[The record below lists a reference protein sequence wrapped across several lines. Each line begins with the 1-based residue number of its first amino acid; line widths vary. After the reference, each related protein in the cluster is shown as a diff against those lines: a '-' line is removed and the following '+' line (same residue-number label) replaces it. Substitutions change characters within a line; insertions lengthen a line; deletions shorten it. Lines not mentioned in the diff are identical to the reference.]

1 MEASTWGFQTMIRAS
16 FCLFSYLSERY
27 SLSRDIAPETRRQ
40 YEIAVRLFERWGG
53 GPVLLESLDELRV
66 SAWLRDLSATRAPST
81 VRAKRVQVLALWRA
95 AADDGL
101 CTPPTKRVRSP
112 KVPWKAPVAFT
123 YDEAC
128 RLLRATGRL
137 QRGHPCGIR
146 RSEWWR
152 LAVMVAWDTGLR
164 WGDLVTLQADQI
176 GADGLV
182 VRPQRKTG
190 RPYIGRISASTA
202 EAVHRSLERTPRGTV
217 LPWEASHETFSA
229 QFRRLTSLAGVRTG
243 TWKWL
248 RRGSATDVE
257 LERPGSASAHL
268 GHRPGSTVAAT
279 NYLDPAILG
288 AARRGPRELF

>member
-1 MEASTWGFQTMIRAS
+1 MIRAS

-27 SLSRDIAPETRRQ
+27 SLTRDIAPETRRQ
-40 YEIAVRLFERWGG
+40 YEIAVRSFERWGG
-53 GPVLLESLDELRV
+53 GPILLESLDELRV
-66 SAWLRDLSATRAPST
+66 SGWLRDLAATRAPST

-101 CTPPTKRVRSP
+101 CEPPTKRVRSP
-112 KVPWKAPVAFT
+112 KVPWIAPVAFT
-123 YDEAC
+123 HDEAC

-137 QRGHPCGIR
+137 KRGHPCGIR
-146 RSEWWR
+146 RSEWWGI
-152 LAVMVAWDTGLR
+152 AVMVAWDTGLR

-176 GADGLV
+176 GTDGLV

-190 RPYIGRISASTA
+190 RPYIGRVSPSTV
-202 EAVHRSLERTPRGTV
+202 EAVRASLERTPRGTV

-229 QFRRLTSLAGVRTG
+229 QFHHLTGLAGVRTG